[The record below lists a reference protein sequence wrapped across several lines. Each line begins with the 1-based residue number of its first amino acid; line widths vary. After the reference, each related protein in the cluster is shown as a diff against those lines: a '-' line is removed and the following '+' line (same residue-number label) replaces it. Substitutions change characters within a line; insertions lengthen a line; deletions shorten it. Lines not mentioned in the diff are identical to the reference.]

1 LKTSFLVSFVFLIGC
16 AGKQIS
22 IESDPVGADVF
33 VFTPGQAPKKV
44 GQTPYALT
52 EKDISDRSSPIQ
64 IQASKDGYQSTS
76 VIIPSSVSGYLGKI
90 SFKLEAPTLPNQC
103 LNQTEALNKV
113 ARAVAEAQSLMK
125 SKQYDLAEK
134 IMSDMIVSYPG
145 LSLVYDILG
154 NIYYLRREFDKSLNA
169 YKKSRSLSPENAK
182 TQRMIQQIEDIKSGR
197 DSSFKREND
206 Q

>member
-1 LKTSFLVSFVFLIGC
+1 MKNSFLVFSIFVLGC
-16 AGKQIS
+16 ASKQIYV
-22 IESDPVGADVF
+22 ESDPPGADVF

-44 GQTPYALT
+44 GQTPYSLT
-52 EKDISDRSSPIQ
+52 ERDIPDRSSPMQ
-64 IQASKDGYQSTS
+64 VQASKDGYQSAS
-76 VIIPSSVSGYLGKI
+76 VIIPSAVSGHLGKV

-134 IMSDMIVSYPG
+134 IMSDLIVSYPG
-145 LSLVYDILG
+145 LSMVYDILG
-154 NIYYLRREFDKSLNA
+154 NIYYLKREFDKSLTA

-182 TQRMIQQIEDIKSGR
+182 TQRMIQQIEDIMSGR
-197 DSSFKREND
+197 MNSIRSGNEP
-206 Q
+206 